1 MTGMTAH
8 IERLHLS
15 DSRVQEGHLLAERLV
30 LVTTE
35 RRKAKRNIKLR
46 KTRVE
51 WAFEQ
56 FLDQADAIPYRLTA
70 HLHDRRRGRA
80 VAVGINVRAQ
90 RLK

>member
-1 MTGMTAH
+1 MTGMTEH
-8 IERLHLS
+8 IERLPLS
-15 DSRVQEGHLLAERLV
+15 DLSVQEWQLLAERPL
-30 LVTTE
+30 LVTAE
-35 RRKAKRNIKLR
+35 RRKAKRDVKLR

-80 VAVGINVRAQ
+80 VAVGINVRPQ